1 MPRGVRLGYD
11 PTDAFQD
18 DDDGP
23 TQFIAG
29 FSSGIK
35 QTQALLGGGLPALV
49 QSAIG
54 DEEDAIEYLDYYNK
68 KMEEAAE
75 IGGDFQRVEDI
86 EGAEDAVQWL
96 TYTLGKALPD
106 LGTSIVGGLGTG
118 AVVQYGAKKLIANT
132 VENQVKQKAGKA
144 FEKAMVKREL
154 NRRTQ
159 KARKFGQVGGA
170 MAASTGMNAGETFAN
185 VYEESGG
192 IQDPALALA
201 TGLAAGSLDALA
213 PLSILKKVLP
223 DNMSE
228 PFKEMMADRLLRN
241 KGMVKR
247 AFIEGVRTGGIE
259 GATEAAQEVLQAAA
273 VGMFNDPQSGY
284 KSYGESFFQAL
295 NDPTEQQRS
304 QYLNAFAAGVVG
316 GGGMG
321 GVSGAFYKP
330 RSAPEKSPMPD
341 SEGNMPVETPQ
352 SEELEAQ
359 QAGFD
364 SYSDYL
370 DAYEGMATMNR
381 TVSIEAIQAVIPDQF
396 YMGQDM
402 TPEQDAEYEA
412 ETERLRQ
419 EFNPKLDD
427 LVGQVVGQ
435 GEAEGVLRRR
445 EDGTFF
451 VRDFDSGE
459 EVSIK
464 TRKSGGDQSATDV
477 GVERRNNEVELE
489 RDSRVRFN
497 PEDSTFTSPDRGEK
511 PFKYIRTNY
520 GQDGEVESVT
530 AEVMEGATAGE
541 ERVFQKR
548 MASQIE
554 SARIQAEGATA
565 LQETRGTLSRGRTQ
579 ADIEGNLSS
588 RADEGV
594 PETMLDPPV
603 PQQPQQQQPQAP
615 TQAAQQ
621 PAVMTDMAEVDIADR
636 VATSLASALGDVI
649 RAVTNPQAQTQQQ
662 APQPSS
668 PARVEGANQGQVI
681 EAGNT
686 RAVIDTDDPEAADT
700 LQRQFS
706 ETEERRQ
713 QQLGELDRQIEAA
726 RQPDDGRMGAADVQ
740 NMLDNR
746 MGASDIQAR
755 LEADDRMGA
764 SDVQGMLE
772 ADDRMGA
779 QDVRNM
785 LDDDTPMMRR
795 DSEPRGAT
803 RRPVVTDEELNAVID
818 RVVGGNQETRDL
830 INVVD
835 RFDQLPA
842 ELQEAARQQGSDGSD
857 VDAVS
862 HNGQIYIVK
871 GRMKSGSRLER
882 ALLHEGTHG
891 GIEKMFADVGVSKAL
906 NAMFDAMGGQKGF
919 NRIVDE
925 LGIRERLKTYEEAYS
940 QPRYSKETRNYVMVS
955 EMLAY
960 TGEEGGKTLKSRI
973 REVIGAIRDWLRSN
987 GFARLSKMR
996 ASDIA
1001 LIAKNAR
1008 EDYFRNDQ
1016 ARQDGQPL
1024 FSRVRDRAG
1033 RDQLGFYSNAEQM
1046 ILDAGDKVFQTSK
1059 KNPEGRIKGDR
1070 ILSFLTGR
1078 GLKKEEAKFSKI
1090 KQLLTDPESMN
1101 EDDQVKTFYVNR
1113 VHERIEKEIR
1123 DAGREI
1129 TAEEKAKRFVPLIE
1143 DYFSNFNP
1151 ADSRPELTK
1160 EKIKELK
1167 EAAFIASEESGT
1179 GGRDSITA
1187 VSAMNDINQ
1196 ILSRLDISQL
1206 AEMSG
1211 RPADTFT
1218 KEEIIDYLQDSAP
1231 DLEEYVRYS
1240 GLGSAE
1246 IMLGERNIL
1255 DGFEYFEHLWDD
1267 IQYSMRRNEWDD
1279 YGSGETLRK
1288 LVANNRFEITEYLQD
1303 RLGDSLGLDSGLNED
1318 FSASDL
1324 AEYFDSRGMDLN
1336 ETLRAQFESELDDIA
1351 WRVAEEDYMA
1361 DPYFEQVVY
1370 STVNGRRDD
1379 DIGEING
1386 SEGGG
1391 FTGRL
1396 NNGKELFGVV
1406 YRIEDAIEAFEQYA
1420 MEEGLGG
1427 IDSGD
1432 TEFFGHMKIDPRTIT
1447 RYREKIITLGYNRL
1461 APNNTFDGGHFGYNT
1476 LFNVLATD
1484 RETPFGEALAIE
1496 ENQSDWH
1503 NAIREAGSPFDAVAV
1518 EELAQDQERFKQD
1531 REGATFAY
1539 SRDLEALVDAM
1550 DTAAG
1555 RMSPSDRAE
1564 TKEDAGRIHA
1574 FEKMI
1579 GKYLS
1584 KQGLEIFL
1592 RQIRRANDPDSE
1604 VTGKMA
1610 LEAALG
1616 DLGVS
1621 YGMTQFNSDYFVG
1634 EFDTSGSAV
1643 EKFIDDFFKT
1653 PSYIARG
1660 FEPRFKKMFG
1670 YAPTEEPSNQKQ
1682 ADTRSAYEKFIR
1694 TAELFEKVREDL
1706 VEVERKMR
1714 RLKRAPPDSPFRND
1728 AYLDVS
1734 AKGILR
1740 DAVME
1745 GKTAIAFSNA
1755 TRLINRWDEQ
1765 YEKGYRFI
1773 YDNKLPA
1780 IFKRLTGEDPVMMTP
1795 DNKLVSDDNGLWG
1808 KDPNTEK
1815 RIWEGNGL
1823 WLVRIPPEVAEQIK
1837 TDGMPMFR
1845 RITNQTN
1852 THEEAANK
1860 GELLNGRPANN
1871 EFNLHDETR
1880 GELWLRTI
1888 QDKYLPL
1895 KKFEE
1900 ASAKL
1905 LGLKE
1910 LPDALRGY
1918 IGETLHSGKQ
1928 KRDMDD
1934 LEKDYI
1940 APLASVMR
1948 DNDIDVDDLGLYLIA
1963 KHAKE
1968 RNDYIASIN
1977 EKMPDGGSGMYTEDA
1992 KRVIEE
1998 LENPSFINAAQIIYD
2013 MLAAN
2018 RKRMAEFGLV
2028 DQDTIDAWQDRY
2040 KFYVP
2045 LKGFAT
2051 SRDGDDYIPPRGNL
2065 PRGFNISGRE
2075 TFKALGRQ
2083 SQAENPVHFSI
2094 ADSEEKIGRARR
2106 AEPARQFLALADEMV
2121 AAESDQLKVYRPDDL
2136 YPIDL
2141 RATDAKG
2148 NVIEQRMK
2156 APDMR
2161 TAKRKNGDIRF
2172 MTVKEDGN
2180 EVFIEI
2186 KNDALNRV
2194 MQQLDAEDVAA
2205 ANGLMKSVTDKMRTF
2220 QTFRRNML
2228 INWNPSWFLI
2238 NPIRDLQTGLMYN
2251 LAEESKAGG
2260 MTEGENLTG
2269 EILRRYFPAWRA
2281 YLKNIRGN
2289 KADNEYDAYYD
2300 EYTKAGASTGLT
2312 LIKDIEEQRKA
2323 LFALVTDGPLTAA
2336 GKRGLREIENL
2347 NTTSENAIRF
2357 ATYVSAREAG
2367 ISVQKSAN
2375 LAKNLTVNFNR
2386 KGEISDSLNL
2396 LYLFFNAAVQGTAN
2410 IAQALDPSSRT
2421 ADGKFTKAQVAAA
2434 GIALT
2439 AYMVT
2444 EYNLAASAEDDDGES
2459 LYNDLSD
2466 YDHLMSWNIA
2476 IGDGTSFAQ
2485 IPMPYGY
2492 GFFHT
2497 LGRLGAEYLNETK
2510 DEVDVAAEIVAS
2522 FAHHML
2528 PPPLGFIGTATGA
2541 EDLGEVAAL
2550 AAGSLAPTITEPLAA
2565 FATNTNHFGAP
2576 IYLEDNP
2583 LIKPPTPSSSRSKR
2597 STSDHYKIAAEWIN
2611 EQAGG
2616 SKYRS
2621 SWADLSPDGMQY
2633 IQEYI
2638 FGGLGRFV
2646 NRSADLYA
2654 KVNTPANEEI
2664 TASNVPI
2671 VRYFHG
2677 EPSDYSDKLDYY
2689 GYIDSATQIFKEA
2702 GEITG
2707 ADRIGFM
2714 REFGSVAKLE
2724 PLYKET
2730 QKKLRKLR
2738 QRKKQIEKA
2747 QKDPVKAYDQV
2758 QRVEAEMQKLFDQFN
2773 KRYREATK

>member
-1 MPRGVRLGYD
+1 MPKLVTLGYD
-11 PTDAFQD
+11 PNEAFQD
-18 DDDGP
+18 DDESSFQ
-23 TQFIAG
+23 TIAG

-75 IGGDFQRVEDI
+75 IGGDFQRLEDI
-86 EGAEDAVQWL
+86 DGAGDAVQWL
-96 TYTLGKALPD
+96 TYTLGQALPSI
-106 LGTSIVGGLGTG
+106 GTSVLSGGFGG
-118 AVVQYGAKKLIANT
+118 AAVQYGAKKLIANT

-159 KARKFGQVGGA
+159 KARKFGQIGGA
-170 MAASTGMNAGETFAN
+170 VAASTGMNAGETFAN

-295 NDPTEQQRS
+295 TDPTEQQRS

-381 TVSIEAIQAVIPDQF
+381 TVSIEAIQSVIPDQF

-668 PARVEGANQGQVI
+668 PARADGANQGRVI

-686 RAVIDTDDPEAADT
+686 RAVIDTDSPQAADT

-706 ETEERRQ
+706 DTEDRRQ
-713 QQLGELDRQIEAA
+713 QQLRDLDSSIESA
-726 RQPDDGRMGAADVQ
+726 RQANDGRMGAADVQ

-746 MGASDIQAR
+746 MGASDIQER

-779 QDVRNM
+779 SDIQARLEADDRMGAQDVRTM
-785 LDDDTPMMRR
+785 LEDDTPMMRR
-795 DSEPRGAT
+795 DSAPRGAT
-803 RRPVVTDEELNAVID
+803 RRPVVTDEELNTVID
-818 RVVGGNQETRDL
+818 RVVGGNQEARSL
-830 INVVD
+830 INIVD

-842 ELQEAARQQGSDGSD
+842 ELQEVARQQGSDGSD

-871 GRMKSGSRLER
+871 GRMRSPSRLER

-891 GIEKMFADVGVSKAL
+891 GINQMFADVGVSRAL
-906 NAMFDAMGGQKGF
+906 NAMFNAMGGQKGF
-919 NRIVDE
+919 DRIVDE
-925 LGIRERLKTYEEAYS
+925 LGIREQLKTYEQGTREAK
-940 QPRYSKETRNYVMVS
+940 YSKETRNYIMVS

-960 TGEEGGKTLKSRI
+960 TGEAGGKTLKSRI
-973 REVIGAIRDWLRSN
+973 REVIGAIRDWFRRN
-987 GFARLSKMR
+987 GFAKLSTMR

-1024 FSRVRDRAG
+1024 FSRVRDRAQKDFMG
-1033 RDQLGFYSNAEQM
+1033 LYSNAEQTL
-1046 ILDAGDKVFQTSK
+1046 LDEGGKIFKPSK
-1059 KNPEGRIKGDR
+1059 KNPEAMVRGDQ
-1070 ILSFLTGR
+1070 IFSFLKAR
-1078 GLKKEEAKFSKI
+1078 GLKKEEANYTKIEKF
-1090 KQLLTDPESMN
+1090 LTD
-1101 EDDQVKTFYVNR
+1101 TFSRDVREEALQFYTLRLEQSVAEEVVQDGMSPAEAMAARANGLS
-1113 VHERIEKEIR
+1113 ERIRSYLEQAERDESLENRDPNESFQEGISRRDRKNLARMLLRNVPTDIDPNSETISMDFTRHMESIR
-1123 DAGREI
+1123 ELLNKTLMPVEWVANMSG
-1129 TAEEKAKRFVPLIE
+1129 K
-1143 DYFSNFNP
+1143 P
-1151 ADSRPELTK
+1151 ADRFT
-1160 EKIKELK
+1160 
-1167 EAAFIASEESGT
+1167 
-1179 GGRDSITA
+1179 RDE
-1187 VSAMNDINQ
+1187 V
-1196 ILSRLDISQL
+1196 
-1206 AEMSG
+1206 
-1211 RPADTFT
+1211 
-1218 KEEIIDYLQDSAP
+1218 IDYLREYAP
-1231 DLEEYVRYS
+1231 DLDETVEV
-1240 GLGSAE
+1240 GLGEDYEGSEVE
-1246 IMLGERNIL
+1246 IANETVL
-1255 DGFEYFEHLWDD
+1255 DDSIYYEHYWDD
-1267 IQYSMRRNEWDD
+1267 YNYSMR
-1279 YGSGETLRK
+1279 
-1288 LVANNRFEITEYLQD
+1288 NNQWEEFGPELILN
-1303 RLGDSLGLDSGLNED
+1303 RLLEMKPSAISDLIRADIGQVPED
-1318 FSASDL
+1318 FSPTGIAQAYADKDVDL
-1324 AEYFDSRGMDLN
+1324 YQSLEAE
-1336 ETLRAQFESELDDIA
+1336 FESELDEINWNVSEQIYLDDPYYEYEVYIGEQLIGEVSGNEGIGFRLTARGKDIA
-1351 WRVAEEDYMA
+1351 DSE
-1361 DPYFEQVVY
+1361 VY
-1370 STVNGRRDD
+1370 SL
-1379 DIGEING
+1379 E
-1386 SEGGG
+1386 
-1391 FTGRL
+1391 
-1396 NNGKELFGVV
+1396 
-1406 YRIEDAIEAFEQYA
+1406 EASVRFQQYA
-1420 MEEGLGG
+1420 MEEGLMR
-1427 IDSGD
+1427 DSGE
-1432 TEFFGHMKIDPRTIT
+1432 TRWFSHLKIDPKDVVE
-1447 RYREKIITLGYNRL
+1447 YREKVITLDDNRL
-1461 APNNTFDGGHFGYNT
+1461 APDKKFTGGHFDVDNM
-1476 LFNVLATD
+1476 LFAVLMTERKTD
-1484 RETPFGEALAIE
+1484 LGKALAIE
-1496 ENQSDWH
+1496 EMQSDWH
-1503 NAIREAGSPFDAVAV
+1503 SQIRSAGNPFSEEAVQQSIVEQEVSDRVNTKNANSAMDALAAVQESSGIEAIRQGDLEKLVDNVYKF
-1518 EELAQDQERFKQD
+1518 DQEIRPMLTERGLFTFLTAMESARMEGRSKNYEVQKGWGALRNDTIRMQSGYFNFNFQD
-1531 REGATFAY
+1531 
-1539 SRDLEALVDAM
+1539 EALMDAALDILDEVG
-1550 DTAAG
+1550 DTPIADYNQNFYKLYG
-1555 RMSPSDRAE
+1555 QDPTSFRE
-1564 TKEDAGRIHA
+1564 TEESKLIAQRIKDAG
-1574 FEKMI
+1574 K
-1579 GKYLS
+1579 
-1584 KQGLEIFL
+1584 
-1592 RQIRRANDPDSE
+1592 
-1604 VTGKMA
+1604 A
-1610 LEAALG
+1610 LETWGASNRSL
-1616 DLGVS
+1616 
-1621 YGMTQFNSDYFVG
+1621 M
-1634 EFDTSGSAV
+1634 SA
-1643 EKFIDDFFKT
+1643 ESKT
-1653 PSYIARG
+1653 R
-1660 FEPRFKKMFG
+1660 
-1670 YAPTEEPSNQKQ
+1670 QL
-1682 ADTRSAYEKFIR
+1682 RSA
-1694 TAELFEKVREDL
+1694 
-1706 VEVERKMR
+1706 
-1714 RLKRAPPDSPFRND
+1714 PPNSPFRND
-1728 AYLDVS
+1728 QYLDLGV
-1734 AKGILR
+1734 KGVIR

-1745 GKTAIAFSNA
+1745 GADIVMLSKAD
-1755 TRLINRWDEQ
+1755 RVQNRWSQRFD
-1765 YEKGYRFI
+1765 YEAI
-1773 YDNKLPA
+1773 YNGKTKKQFEKITGSPA
-1780 IFKRLTGEDPVMMTP
+1780 QELTA
-1795 DNKLVSDDNGLWG
+1795 DNKLVKDGERKLNGFWAFKITDEL
-1808 KDPNTEK
+1808 
-1815 RIWEGNGL
+1815 R
-1823 WLVRIPPEVAEQIK
+1823 EQVK
-1837 TDGMPMFR
+1837 ADGMPMFR

-1852 THEEAANK
+1852 SHEDAANK
-1860 GELLNGRPANN
+1860 GELLNGQPANN

-1900 ASAKL
+1900 ASAKF

-1910 LPDALRGY
+1910 LPDELSGY
-1918 IGETLHSGKQ
+1918 VGETLHSGKQ

-1934 LEKDYI
+1934 LERDYV
-1940 APLASVMR
+1940 APLAEVMKE
-1948 DNDIDVDDLGLYLIA
+1948 NEIDVDDLGLYLIA
-1963 KHAKE
+1963 RHAEE
-1968 RNDYIASIN
+1968 RNNYIAEIN
-1977 EKMPDGGSGMYTEDA
+1977 PEMPEGGSGMSTEDA
-1992 KRVIEE
+1992 KRLIGEME
-1998 LENPSFINAAQIIYD
+1998 SAAMNQAAQIVYD

-2018 RKRMAEFGLV
+2018 RKRMKDFGLV
-2028 DQDTIDAWQDRY
+2028 DEDTVDAWQDRY
-2040 KFYVP
+2040 QFYVP

-2051 SRDGDDYIPPRGNL
+2051 SKDGETYIPPRGNV
-2065 PRGFNISGRE
+2065 PKGFNLSGKE
-2075 TFKALGRQ
+2075 AFKALGRQ
-2083 SQAENPVHFSI
+2083 SQAENPVLFAI
-2094 ADSEEKIGRARR
+2094 ADSEQKIVRSRR
-2106 AEPARQFLALADEMV
+2106 AEPARQFLALADEV
-2121 AAESDQLKVYRPDDL
+2121 SGAGSDQLTVYRPEDA
-2136 YPIDL
+2136 YPMNP
-2141 RATDAKG
+2141 RATDARG
-2148 NVIEQRMK
+2148 NVIQQRMK

-2161 TAKRKNGDIRF
+2161 IAKRKNGDPRF
-2172 MTVKEDGN
+2172 LTVKEDGY
-2180 EVFIEI
+2180 EVFIEV

-2194 MQQLDAEDVAA
+2194 MQQLDADDMSS
-2205 ANGLMKSVTDKMRTF
+2205 ANGLMKSLTDKMRTF
-2220 QTFRRNML
+2220 QNFRRNML
-2228 INWNPSWFLI
+2228 INWNPSWFVI
-2238 NPIRDLQTGLMYN
+2238 NPFRDLQTGLMYS

-2260 MTEGENLTG
+2260 LTEGENLTS
-2269 EILRRYFPAWRA
+2269 EILRRYIPATRA
-2281 YLKNIRGN
+2281 YWKNIRGG

-2300 EYTKAGASTGLT
+2300 EYTKAGAPTGLT
-2312 LIKDIEEQRKA
+2312 LTKDIEEQRDA
-2323 LFALVTDGPLTAA
+2323 LFAMVTDGPLTAK
-2336 GKRGLREIENL
+2336 GKRGLRFVEDL
-2347 NTTSENAIRF
+2347 NTSSENAIRF

-2367 ISVQKSAN
+2367 VSVQKSAN

-2386 KGEISDSLNL
+2386 KGEISDGLNL

-2410 IAQALDPSSRT
+2410 IAQALNPKSRT
-2421 ADGKFTKAQVAAA
+2421 ADRNLTKAQIGAAS
-2434 GIALT
+2434 IALI

-2444 EYNLAASAEDDDGES
+2444 EYNLNAADEDDDGES

-2466 YDHLMSWNIA
+2466 YDHLMSWNIVL
-2476 IGDGTSFAQ
+2476 GDGKSFAQ

-2497 LGRLGAEYLNETK
+2497 LGRVGAEYLNETK
-2510 DEVDVAAEIVAS
+2510 DEADVAAEITAS

-2528 PPPLGFIGTATGA
+2528 PPPLAFVGTAA
-2541 EDLGEVAAL
+2541 RADDFGEVAAL
-2550 AAGSLAPTITEPLAA
+2550 AAGSLAPTITEPVVA
-2565 FATNTNHFGAP
+2565 FATNRNFFGAP
-2576 IYLEDNP
+2576 IYIEDNP
-2583 LIKPPTPSSSRSKR
+2583 LIKPPTPDSNRSKR
-2597 STSDHYKIAAEWIN
+2597 STGEHYKFVAELLN
-2611 EQAGG
+2611 DVTGG
-2616 SKYRS
+2616 SEYRS
-2621 SWADLSPDGMQY
+2621 GWADLSPDGMQY
-2633 IQEYI
+2633 VQEYL

-2646 NRSADLYA
+2646 NRSVDLYA
-2654 KVNTPANEEI
+2654 KAVSPENEEI

-2671 VRYFHG
+2671 ARYFHG

-2689 GYIDSATQIFKEA
+2689 NYIDSATQVFKEA
-2702 GEITG
+2702 EETTG
-2707 ADRIGFM
+2707 KERLEFM
-2714 REFGSVAKLE
+2714 REFGSVARLE

-2730 QKKLRKLR
+2730 QKQLRKLR
-2738 QRKKQIEKA
+2738 KQKKQIEKT

-2758 QRVEAEMQKLFDQFN
+2758 QKIEAEMQRLFDQFN
-2773 KRYREATK
+2773 KRYREATR